1 VLSCFVARQ
10 RANIGRIMRTKLG
23 LVVAGTLL
31 TIAATPLVAED
42 LTIVFKETGGN
53 GATTTAQYYT
63 SAKMRHNQGDHDSIV
78 EYATGKIISID
89 NKKKEY
95 WEATAAEFEA
105 QMKKM
110 NAQMEQM
117 NAQMANMPPAVRE
130 KMEQMMGGG
139 GAVTVTKGGTKK
151 IAGYDAQ
158 QYTVTLGQMMT
169 METWNTTALKL
180 PVPEI
185 DVKRFASLASS
196 SSMAAMANNPMFKSM
211 AKVTEEMK
219 KIEGIALATNTTVK
233 MMGKSNVTSREAT
246 EVKQGPVPD
255 SVFAIPADYK
265 KVDSPLAKMGK

>member
-1 VLSCFVARQ
+1 
-10 RANIGRIMRTKLG
+10 MRSTLG

-31 TIAATPLVAED
+31 TIAVGPVAAED

-53 GATTTAQYYT
+53 GAGATTAQYYT

-78 EYATGKIISID
+78 EYATGKIIFID

-110 NAQMEQM
+110 NAEMEKM

-158 QYTVTLGQMMT
+158 QYTVAMGQMMT

-185 DVKRFASLASS
+185 DVKRFASLAGNT
-196 SSMAAMANNPMFKSM
+196 MGQMANNPMFKSM
-211 AKVTEEMK
+211 AKLGEEMK
-219 KIEGIALATNTTVK
+219 KIEGIALATNTTFK
-233 MMGKSNVTSREAT
+233 MMGKTNVTSREAT
-246 EVKQGPVPD
+246 EVKPGPVPD
-255 SVFAIPADYK
+255 SVFGIPADYK